1 MKICIFLLSKKT
13 LIEIG
18 LPGIWYNQH
27 IININKN
34 WFKNY
39 VKTTLQ
45 NQFIQKWQGTL
56 DSSSIYTIYRMVK
69 TNFQQSPYLRI
80 LVNGCAIPIT
90 RFITTNNDL
99 PVNVQRYED
108 IERRDRICPKCD
120 LIDIGDEF
128 HYLFICPY
136 FVNER
141 NELIPRKFTRRPN
154 LLTFQQLMN
163 CEDKKSL
170 LKLKHFIG
178 LINKALR

>member
-1 MKICIFLLSKKT
+1 
-13 LIEIG
+13 
-18 LPGIWYNQH
+18 
-27 IININKN
+27 
-34 WFKNY
+34 
-39 VKTTLQ
+39 
-45 NQFIQKWQGTL
+45 
-56 DSSSIYTIYRMVK
+56 MVK

-108 IERRDRICPKCD
+108 IERRDRICD
-120 LIDIGDEF
+120 LIDIGDDF

-178 LINKALR
+178 LITKALR